1 MKSNVGI
8 GTTAPNN
15 ILDVRGTI
23 NASGL
28 LLTNNSF
35 SITQSGLVGI
45 GTSSPNKM
53 LEVNVTAPSTGI
65 ATNGTIYT
73 PIINTTRSDNLTISS
88 ASGSV
93 IIRLG

>member
-1 MKSNVGI
+1 M
-8 GTTAPNN
+8 
-15 ILDVRGTI
+15 I
-23 NASGL
+23 NG
-28 LLTNNSF
+28 N
-35 SITQSGLVGI
+35 VGI

-53 LEVNVTAPSTGI
+53 LEVNVTSPSTGI